1 MAVLSNVAVLLM
13 YLLCCAAC
21 WFLVQRD
28 VRADGQPF
36 NFPGMKIIPALAI
49 ISIFWILGQASVSQ
63 SSIGSDTRGGLRLAG
78 IVLVVASLL
87 YWLRTSLRKS

>member
-1 MAVLSNVAVLLM
+1 M

-36 NFPGMKIIPALAI
+36 RFPGMKIVPALTILAI
-49 ISIFWILGQASVSQ
+49 LWILIQAALSESSV
-63 SSIGSDTRGGLRLAG
+63 GDDTRAGLRIAG
-78 IVLVVASLL
+78 IVLAIASVL
-87 YWLRTSLRKS
+87 YFVRAKLRASNVRDD